1 MQKQLK
7 MGIMAAFV
15 AALSGCGEQQSD
27 TFSYNGLGG
36 EPTSTVT
43 ATSAERCR
51 GFGYQR
57 R

>member
-27 TFSYNGLGG
+27 DFDRLNLFTYEN
-36 EPTSTVT
+36 PK
-43 ATSAERCR
+43 
-51 GFGYQR
+51 
-57 R
+57 